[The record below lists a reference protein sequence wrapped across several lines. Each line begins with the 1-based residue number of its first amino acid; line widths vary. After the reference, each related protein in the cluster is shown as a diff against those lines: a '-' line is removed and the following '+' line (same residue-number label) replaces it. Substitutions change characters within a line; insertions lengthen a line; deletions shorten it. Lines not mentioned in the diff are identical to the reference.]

1 MPVINLSTPVI
12 NLTITPAGSTYGPLN
27 LEIVDVSVGLSA
39 GYTSMNLTI
48 PATPSIVLEVPT
60 TPNIGLTLDVGQG
73 PSGVI
78 GSDYAIRVD
87 EVSSSLIY
95 RAEAVAGSANSA
107 AVWRIQKISI
117 SGSVITVQWA
127 DGVST
132 FTKVWND
139 RLTYT
144 YS

>member
-12 NLTITPAGSTYGPLN
+12 NLEIVPANSIYGPLN
-27 LEIVDVSVGLSA
+27 LQIVDVSVGLSA
-39 GYTSMNLTI
+39 EYGTINLTV
-48 PATPSIVLEVPT
+48 PASPTITLEVPT

-87 EVSSSLIY
+87 EVSSTLIY
-95 RAEAVAGSANSA
+95 RAEAIAGSANSA
-107 AVWRIQKISI
+107 AVWRIQRITI
-117 SGSVITVQWA
+117 SGSVITIQWA

-139 RLTYT
+139 RATYT